1 MTEMHE
7 FGNYLGTIEFSAIPL
22 EIDEEYEA
30 FLDTLSRDELIEE
43 AADLKTQMNA
53 LDKLNLDR

>member
-22 EIDEEYEA
+22 EVDEEYEA
-30 FLDTLSRDELIEE
+30 FLDTLSRDELLEE
-43 AADLKTQMNA
+43 AANLKAQMDA
-53 LDKLNLDR
+53 LDKMEF

>member
-1 MTEMHE
+1 MHE

-22 EIDEEYEA
+22 EIDEEYEV

-43 AADLKTQMNA
+43 AADLKAQMNA

>member
-1 MTEMHE
+1 MHE

-43 AADLKTQMNA
+43 AANLKAQMDA
-53 LDKLNLDR
+53 LDKLNLDH